1 VDQELAV
8 PQEEARMFGSQSQ
21 VWVADQDGRVLIRAD
36 TIVAVGHGGGRVT
49 ARLAGANEP
58 EVLLA
63 AGSDDA
69 PVPDDFHRQLIR
81 AVTESDDTGGAHL
94 IRAHPDGG
102 WRWVTGPV

>member
-1 VDQELAV
+1 
-8 PQEEARMFGSQSQ
+8 MSGSQSQ
-21 VWVADQDGRVLIRAD
+21 VWVAGQDGHTLIRAD
-36 TIVAVGHGGGRVT
+36 TIVAIGHGGGTVT
-49 ARLAGANEP
+49 ARLAGVDGP

-63 AGSDDA
+63 AGSDGA

-94 IRAHPDGG
+94 IRAHRDGG